1 MSQKSKTDDCANA
14 SDDSRSVEVDIK
26 TVLFLKSRLSMHEFG
41 CLTTQIARAAGAK
54 RPSEL
59 QRLLLAIVR
68 HREDPLPA
76 AESDP
81 EARGAAA

>member
-1 MSQKSKTDDCANA
+1 MSHKPKPDACAGAVEDC
-14 SDDSRSVEVDIK
+14 RSVDVDIQ

-59 QRLLLAIVR
+59 QRLLLAIVQ
-68 HREDPLPA
+68 HREDPLPM
-76 AESDP
+76 AETDP
-81 EARGAAA
+81 ETRGAVA

>member
-1 MSQKSKTDDCANA
+1 MSQKSKAAACVDAVDD
-14 SDDSRSVEVDIK
+14 DRSMDVDIQ
-26 TVLFLKSRLSMHEFG
+26 TVLFLKSRLSLHEFG

-68 HREDPLPA
+68 HRDAPQPA

-81 EARGAAA
+81 ATTGAVA